1 MIHVVYFVLLLFCIS
16 TNIIHGM
23 DDVRNVFNLQIQKE
37 TENLWWGEDPRDSSM
52 LASSAIVTPEQL
64 ISKKNTSVPLAQ
76 TEIGGFSAMFPE
88 QDGSFPFAFD
98 SDDKFSE
105 LDFFDSEYFADREE
119 PSSSFA
125 SSSSISGQSSPQIA
139 TRKRKR
145 NLQKPDFLQ
154 FSIRCPESGCRYI
167 ACSNRKFNLKGTLC
181 RNIFNNEE
189 HSDIIGNCSKK
200 SLANYVDQN
209 CTRQERLE
217 KMQKGR
223 INKKN
228 IPNNAYFTVV
238 CSYCFGNKE
247 FRHLYKSG
255 LTANF
260 NSHIKNQHPKITKK
274 EIKDCIEKHLKKPE
288 LLIIFL
294 IHCPELE
301 CKKKICSNEK
311 VNLKSKLF
319 NHISNS
325 GEHQGVKYSKESLNR
340 YVDEYCQQEFLSAQN
355 QLGNIQKRTINEDG
369 VPIEAYYTI
378 ICTYCSREPKL
389 LYGFEKRYLLVS
401 FKRHMKDKH
410 SDIAR
415 DKIRNYIE
423 KHLKK
428 PELLSKFSVLCPESG
443 CKHIAHDFQRSN
455 LKRSLRFHMLE
466 KHQEK
471 EICSEKFLAY
481 VKRNYKIAFSPVRQ

>member
-1 MIHVVYFVLLLFCIS
+1 
-16 TNIIHGM
+16 
-23 DDVRNVFNLQIQKE
+23 
-37 TENLWWGEDPRDSSM
+37 M

-76 TEIGGFSAMFPE
+76 TEIGSFSVISPE
-88 QDGSFPFAFD
+88 QDSLPASSFD
-98 SDDKFSE
+98 SDDIFSE
-105 LDFFDSEYFADREE
+105 LEFFDPKYFTETE
-119 PSSSFA
+119 QPSSSFA

-145 NLQKPDFLQ
+145 NLQKSDFFLQ

-181 RNIFNNEE
+181 RHIFNNEE

-209 CTRQERLE
+209 CTRQERLK
-217 KMQKGR
+217 KMQKGKT
-223 INKKN
+223 NKKN
-228 IPNNAYFTVV
+228 IPKNAYYTVD
-238 CSYCFGNKE
+238 CPYCPDNIK
-247 FRHLYKSG
+247 FRHICKSKVIG
-255 LTANF
+255 NF
-260 NSHIKNQHPKITKK
+260 NSHVRRKHKKITKEK
-274 EIKDCIEKHLKKPE
+274 IKDFIEKHLKKPE
-288 LLIIFL
+288 WLIRFSIC
-294 IHCPELE
+294 CPELE

-340 YVDEYCQQEFLSAQN
+340 YVDEYCQQEFLFAQN

-378 ICTYCSREPKL
+378 ICTYCFREPKL
-389 LYGFEKRYLLVS
+389 FYGFEKRYLLVS
-401 FKRHMKDKH
+401 FKRHMKKEH
-410 SDIAR
+410 SDITR
-415 DKIRNYIE
+415 EEIKSYIE
-423 KHLKK
+423 QNLKK

-443 CKHIAHDFQRSN
+443 CKHIAHDFQKSN

-471 EICSEKFLAY
+471 ETCSEKFLVTY